1 MSAFRSVWILGIGAV
16 LAIAVAQGGKS
27 DGMVG
32 AHQGAQAAADLIR
45 EAAKT
50 NGAFLTAGN
59 LNASFDE
66 KNLASLMQ
74 FPTEQ
79 VVVVDVSGADI
90 RAAFERS
97 IALHP
102 QPNRSFLQI
111 SGFTVEFST
120 SAAPNNRIRSISTEA
135 GALEDGKTYSI
146 AMPLSLGRGGM
157 GYFKQWDKQKIVR
170 TLPGTIEDILRD
182 KRAASSPSR
191 WVSRP

>member
-1 MSAFRSVWILGIGAV
+1 MRTRNLALIMSVALLASGIAQTGRSDAGTGSHV
-16 LAIAVAQGGKS
+16 
-27 DGMVG
+27 
-32 AHQGAQAAADLIR
+32 GAQAAADLMR
-45 EAAKT
+45 ESAKSQA
-50 NGAFLTAGN
+50 AFLTAGN
-59 LNASFDE
+59 LNAAFDE

-79 VVVVDVSGADI
+79 VVVVDVLGSDV
-90 RAAFERS
+90 RAALERS
-97 IALHP
+97 IALYP

-111 SGFTVEFST
+111 SGFTVEFNPSGT
-120 SAAPNNRIRSISTEA
+120 PNNRIRSVSIEN
-135 GALEDGKTYSI
+135 GAMDEGKTYSI
-146 AMPLSLGRGGM
+146 AMPLSLARGGM